1 MVEEKKKTEYHKLHD
16 GLAIRKFPHTKN
28 WGLYLNLP
36 NQKILQFSL
45 KTPDKDEAIA
55 KAWEEYSYAKIL
67 LRNGENLRQ
76 PKQRLTVHQII
87 DSLVKEYETAQ
98 DKVKEK
104 NRDGKHATHIRIF
117 KKIKDFYDEKLR
129 PSALDIAQV
138 RAYFQEQPAF
148 SNTQL
153 VATRFC
159 FTQIFDRSFE
169 KKLITRDQIV
179 DLKKIKVTK
188 QAQTRRDH
196 FTYQEFASYFVY
208 GMNQASNA
216 HGKGVHTQKM
226 AVFYSSFLFHS
237 GIRAGFEALGIKWSD
252 LDYTS
257 FGDLFCVIRDGKTK
271 NYDKNNRN
279 VILDLLAE
287 DCIHHVAQEKYGVLL
302 EGMDKQQ
309 VITYLISK
317 KPNESIFATKFSEK
331 PTYERIFKKWVE
343 ELKEA
348 EALPK
353 GKELTLYSLRHSY
366 ITRSIENE
374 VPLSLIAENAGTS
387 VTMIEKHY
395 SHVSVMTQKARQS
408 LLKDKLSFLGDDKKE
423 AEFDTESA
431 RGNVAELLA
440 HVKSTLG

>member
-1 MVEEKKKTEYHKLHD
+1 MKSIKIHN
-16 GLAIRKFPHTKN
+16 GLSIRKLPQSKN
-28 WGLYLNLP
+28 FSVYIKFEGH
-36 NQKILQFSL
+36 QKRQFSL
-45 KTPDKDEAIA
+45 KTSDLDEAIA
-55 KAWEEYSYAKIL
+55 KAKAEYQFNKMMLDRDLPIQ
-67 LRNGENLRQ
+67 Q
-76 PKQRLTVHQII
+76 PNQRLTVHKII
-87 DSLVKEYETAQ
+87 DQLVKEYETAQ

-117 KKIKDFYDEKLR
+117 KKIKEFYDEKLR

-138 RAYFQEQPAF
+138 RVYFQEQPAF

-208 GMNQASNA
+208 GMNQASKA

-408 LLKDKLSFLGDDKKE
+408 LLKDKLSFMGDDKKE